1 VISDAT
7 LGAAVDRGILTAA
20 QVEQLLALERA
31 SAPRTEPQDDEKLR
45 FISGFGDV
53 FVTMGLALFL
63 GALGYFINQ
72 AGGPT
77 IMWAGLAVAA
87 WALAEFFTRRRRMAL
102 PSIVL
107 LLVFAFAS
115 FAASAS
121 ILSMV
126 APIGPT
132 ASSYMWREL
141 WMNWFI
147 VDAAR
152 PVPVALA
159 GLLTALLVAA
169 HYWRFRVPITVAA
182 GVAAI
187 VAALL
192 IAAYAVSPEIAAKLF
207 SYLILT
213 SGVLIFALAMR
224 FDMSDPLRLTRRT
237 DIAFWLHLLAAPM
250 IVHSLISSL
259 VQARSLDVGS
269 AVIILAIFLGLGF
282 VALLVDRRAMLVSGL
297 GYAGYAFGALIRQTG
312 LSNETVP
319 LTLLV
324 LGAFVLLLSA
334 GWRPLRGALTKL
346 LPQDLVRRLP
356 HPATISTA

>member
-1 VISDAT
+1 MISDAT
-7 LGAAVDRGILTAA
+7 LGSAVDQGILTAA
-20 QVEQLLALERA
+20 QVEQLIALERQ
-31 SAPRTEPQDDEKLR
+31 SARRTEPVDDEKLR

-53 FVTMGLALFL
+53 FVTMGLALFV
-63 GALGYFINQ
+63 GALGYFIHQ

-77 IMWAGLAVAA
+77 IMWAGIAAAA

-107 LLVFAFAS
+107 LVTFAVSCYLALYSIAFAQVTS
-115 FAASAS
+115 KAAA
-121 ILSMV
+121 
-126 APIGPT
+126 A
-132 ASSYMWREL
+132 A
-141 WMNWFI
+141 F
-147 VDAAR
+147 VDIAA
-152 PVPVALA
+152 PVAGALVIASLA
-159 GLLTALLVAA
+159 TALLVAL
-169 HYWRFRVPITVAA
+169 HYGRFRVPITVAA

-187 VAALL
+187 VAAIIGVVFFL
-192 IAAYAVSPEIAAKLF
+192 APAFAERAF
-207 SYLILT
+207 SYFILVA
-213 SGVLIFALAMR
+213 GILIFALAMR
-224 FDMSDPLRLTRRT
+224 FDMSDPMRLTRRT

-250 IVHSLISSL
+250 IVHSLISNL
-259 VQARSLDVGS
+259 MQAYSLDVAH
-269 AVIILAIFLGLGF
+269 AVVILVIFLVLGL

-297 GYAGYAFGALIRQTG
+297 SYAGYAFGALIRQAG

>member
-1 VISDAT
+1 MISDAT

-20 QVEQLLALERA
+20 QVEQLIALERE
-31 SAPRTEPQDDEKLR
+31 SARRAEPVDDEKLR

-53 FVTMGLALFL
+53 FVTMGLALFI
-63 GALGYFINQ
+63 GALGYFIHR
-72 AGGPT
+72 ASGPT
-77 IMWAGLAVAA
+77 IMWAGIAVVA

-107 LLVFAFAS
+107 LVTYAVSCYLAVYLIAFAQ
-115 FAASAS
+115 
-121 ILSMV
+121 LT
-126 APIGPT
+126 G
-132 ASSYMWREL
+132 
-141 WMNWFI
+141 
-147 VDAAR
+147 R
-152 PVPVALA
+152 PVSDVLDDVSAPLPGPLVIASLA
-159 GLLTALLVAA
+159 TVLLVAL

-182 GVAAI
+182 GTAAATAAI
-187 VAALL
+187 IGVVFWLAPTFARAAL
-192 IAAYAVSPEIAAKLF
+192 
-207 SYLILT
+207 SYFILA
-213 SGVLIFALAMR
+213 GGILIFALAMR
-224 FDMSDPLRLTRRT
+224 FDMSDPMRLTRRT

-259 VQARSLDVGS
+259 VQARSLYITS
-269 AVIILAIFLGLGF
+269 AVVVLVIFLALGL